1 MASTRRN
8 VSIGGA
14 STTARNGEGEQGPKY
29 YKQEGSSRRGVA
41 LIVGGVVLAVI
52 LAVLLISTLKG
63 RGSHPGATNA
73 SSSEAGSSGA
83 SGSGESATNPGA
95 MSVVVLNG
103 TSTEGLAHHL
113 ASDLQQSGYSDAAAS
128 GAVPSGTHPSTVV
141 EYSSGHRADAR
152 RVAKALAVTQVQ
164 PIEGSIASLTGSAQV
179 VVIAGADQAAQL
191 GGGGVQSQGEPAATG
206 GAGTGGAGAGGAEQ
220 TPPA

>member
-1 MASTRRN
+1 M
-8 VSIGGA
+8 SIGGA
-14 STTARNGEGEQGPKY
+14 SSTARRNGDGEQGPKY
-29 YKQEGSSRRGVA
+29 YKQEGSGRRGVG
-41 LIVGGVVLAVI
+41 LIVAGVVIAAI
-52 LAVLLISTLKG
+52 LVVLLISTLKG
-63 RGSHPGATNA
+63 GGSHPSATSA
-73 SSSEAGSSGA
+73 SSSEARSRGA
-83 SGSGESATNPGA
+83 SGGSGEGATNPGA

-152 RVAKALAVTQVQ
+152 RVAKALAVTTQVQ

-191 GGGGVQSQGEPAATG
+191 GGGGVQSQGEPAIT
-206 GAGTGGAGAGGAEQ
+206 GAGGATGAVEP
-220 TPPA
+220 TPAA